1 MKNLLFKEIKLCVP
15 TQTWIFIALSM
26 MIVIP
31 SWPVMVSYVYVIAGF
46 MPLFPIAIANRDL
59 LYTSILPVKKKDVV
73 KGKVLLM
80 CFLELVSVIWSIPFA
95 ILKLWETGVMPAEDV
110 YPELGVNPALFG
122 FILLMFGM
130 FNLIYVPWYYKK
142 PGTKNAAAQLV
153 SMFACMIYM
162 GIITAIFMGVPGLAE
177 FINNLTNMASLG
189 VNLGIL
195 AAGLLGFFGFSA
207 LANYLGGRAFQKV
220 DL

>member
-1 MKNLLFKEIKLCVP
+1 MKNLLFKEIKLCIP
-15 TQTWIFIALSM
+15 TQTWIFVALSM
-26 MIVIP
+26 MICIP
-31 SWPVMVSYVYVIAGF
+31 SWPVMTSYVYVIAGF

-80 CFLELVSVIWSIPFA
+80 CFLELISVVWSVPFA
-95 ILKLWETGVMPAEDV
+95 LLKLYTMSVTPPDQL

-153 SMFACMIYM
+153 SMFSCMIYM
-162 GIITAIFMGVPGLAE
+162 GIITVIFIAVPGLAD
-177 FINNLTNMASLG
+177 FINNLADVTSLC

-195 AAGLLGFFGFSA
+195 AAGIIAFFGFSA
-207 LANYLGGRAFQKV
+207 LANYLGGKAFQKV